1 MPDRI
6 SLPST
11 TTACLFD
18 LDGVLTRTATV
29 HAAAWKQA
37 FDPLLAQQTE
47 PQQPFDAVADYAA
60 YVDGRPCEDGVRTFL
75 ASRGI
80 TLADG
85 GPGDRPDAR
94 TVHVLAA
101 RKDAIFLRL
110 LAEDGVYVYL
120 ESVRFVRAVRS
131 AGLHRAV
138 VSSSVHCAQ
147 ILSAAGIGDLFEVR
161 IDGIVAAREYL
172 DGKPQPGTYLAA
184 ARALGVRAADAAV
197 FEDALAGMDA
207 GRSGGFGFVV
217 GIDRADQAEALRAHG
232 AGVVVTELSQLLEA
246 SA

>member
-11 TTACLFD
+11 ITACLFD

-47 PQQPFDAVADYAA
+47 PQRPFDAVADYDA
-60 YVDGRPCEDGVRTFL
+60 YVDGRPREDGVRTFL
-75 ASRGI
+75 ASRRI

-110 LAEDGVYVYL
+110 LADDGVHVYL
-120 ESVRFVRAVRS
+120 ESVRFVRAVRA
-131 AGLHRAV
+131 AGLHRAA

-147 ILSAAGIGDLFEVR
+147 IVSAAGIRDLFEVR

>member
-11 TTACLFD
+11 ITACLFD

-37 FDPLLAQQTE
+37 FDPLLAQANE
-47 PQQPFDAVADYAA
+47 PQRPFDAVADYDA
-60 YVDGRPCEDGVRTFL
+60 YVDGRPREDGVRTFL

-80 TLADG
+80 VLADG
-85 GPGDRPDAR
+85 GPGDPSDAR
-94 TVHVLAA
+94 TVHALAA
-101 RKDAIFLRL
+101 RKDAFFLRL
-110 LAEDGVYVYL
+110 LAEDGVHAYP
-120 ESVRFVRAVRS
+120 ESVRFVRAVRA
-131 AGLHRAV
+131 AGMHRAV

-147 ILSAAGIGDLFEVR
+147 ILSAAGIADLFEVR
-161 IDGIVAAREYL
+161 IDGIVAARDHL
-172 DGKPQPGTYLAA
+172 DGKPHPGTYLAA
-184 ARALGVRAADAAV
+184 ARALGVQAAAAAV

-217 GIDRADQAEALRAHG
+217 GVDRADQAEALRAHG
-232 AGVVVTELSQLLEA
+232 ADVVVTELSQLLEVVP
-246 SA
+246 

>member
-11 TTACLFD
+11 ITACLFD

-37 FDPLLAQQTE
+37 FDPLLAQQIE
-47 PQQPFDAVADYAA
+47 PQRPFDAVADYDA
-60 YVDGRPCEDGVRTFL
+60 YVDGRPREDGVRSFL

-101 RKDAIFLRL
+101 RKDAIFLCL
-110 LAEDGVYVYL
+110 LAEDGVHVYP
-120 ESVRFVRAVRS
+120 ESVRFVRAVRA

-147 ILSAAGIGDLFEVR
+147 ILSAAGIADLFEVR
-161 IDGIVAAREYL
+161 IDGIVAARDHL

-232 AGVVVTELSQLLEA
+232 ADVVVTELSQLLEA